1 MSLTDHQKYFFFPL
15 CASLWRSHQLKHTIL
30 LEPTTISCPF
40 NLSANSNKTTN
51 TMCSANYFQVH
62 FEQQTKVPWQ
72 PTETRFSNP
81 LALSSLRCIQRVGGT
96 KAHGYFERRCLF
108 DNEVKDEMKHEA
120 GELKKLERRR
130 CSHCRQKWLKFDCFL
145 SSVREPCLNR

>member
-1 MSLTDHQKYFFFPL
+1 MLLNYAWGGRNKGKINQGRSDRKCHSQIIKSICFSL
-15 CASLWRSHQLKHTIL
+15 CASLCHSHQLKHTIL
-30 LEPTTISCPF
+30 LEPTTTSCPF
-40 NLSANSNKTTN
+40 NLSANFNKTTN

-62 FEQQTKVPWQ
+62 FEQQTKVPWL
-72 PTETRFSNP
+72 PTETRYSNP

-120 GELKKLERRR
+120 G
-130 CSHCRQKWLKFDCFL
+130 
-145 SSVREPCLNR
+145 